1 MQHALRSR
9 WWRFAALAALL
20 AIVSAG
26 CAQKDDDDG
35 GDSAGGSGGSAKTT
49 LKIAGPETGSEADGF
64 TEAFDGFTKDTGIKI
79 DYSGSRDFET
89 QIRVSAEGG
98 DLPDIGIVPQPG
110 LAKDLKAKITPVPKS
125 ILDKHKDQYNETLWD
140 LITDGGDVLG
150 IPNKAD
156 VKSLVWYS
164 PKTFKAK
171 GYEIPKTWDEML
183 KLQDKMKADGIAPWC
198 IGIES
203 GDATGWTLTD
213 WMEDIML
220 RMHGPDVYDD
230 WVSHK
235 IPFND
240 PKVAQVAAEVEKI
253 WFTDGNVLNG
263 RQSIASTGFQQAGLP
278 IVDGKCGMHRQAN
291 FYAAQFKDKGN
302 VTFGEDGDVN
312 VFYLPTMSDKFG
324 KVLLSGGTY
333 AVAFNDNEAT
343 MKAMEFL
350 AGPGYADARNKADKG
365 GFLSP
370 NKEHDTSL
378 YSADLDRT
386 LAKLLVE
393 SETVRFDGSDNMPA
407 SVGTGSF
414 WKEGTNWVLGTSTQK
429 QFLDNVEAS
438 WPKS

>member
-1 MQHALRSR
+1 
-9 WWRFAALAALL
+9 LAALVAVL
-20 AIVSAG
+20 GIVSAA
-26 CAQKDDDDG
+26 CAQDDNDG
-35 GDSAGGSGGSAKTT
+35 GGGSSSGGKAKTT
-49 LKIAGPETGSEADGF
+49 LTIAGPETGSEADGF
-64 TEAFDGFTKDTGIKI
+64 TEAFKSFTDDTGIEI
-79 DYSGSRDFET
+79 SYSGSRDFET

-98 DLPDIGIVPQPG
+98 DLPDIAVIPQPG
-110 LAKDLKAKITPVPKS
+110 LAKDLADKITPVTKKV
-125 ILDKHKDQYNETLWD
+125 LDKHKDQFNPYLWGLVTVD
-140 LITDGGDVLG
+140 KDVLG

-171 GYEIPKTWDEML
+171 GYKVPQTWTEL
-183 KLQDKMKADGIAPWC
+183 LALQDKMKSDGIAPWC
-198 IGIES
+198 VGIES
-203 GDATGWTLTD
+203 GDATGWPLTD

-220 RMHGPDVYDD
+220 RMHGPKVYDD
-230 WVSHK
+230 WVAHK

-240 PKVAQVAAEVEKI
+240 PKVQQVAAEVEKI
-253 WFTDGNVLNG
+253 WFADGNVLNG

-278 IVDGKCGMHRQAN
+278 VADGTCGMHRQAN
-291 FYAAQFKDKGN
+291 FYAAQFKDKGGL
-302 VTFGEDGDVN
+302 TFGDDGDVN
-312 VFYLPTMSDKFG
+312 VFYLPTMSDKYG
-324 KVLLSGGTY
+324 KVMLSGGTY
-333 AVAFNDNEAT
+333 VVAFNNNEST

-350 AGPGYADARNKADKG
+350 ASPEYANGRNKAAKG

-378 YSADLDRT
+378 YADDLDRT

-393 SETVRFDGSDNMPA
+393 SETVRFDGSDNMPS
-407 SVGTGSF
+407 SVGTGTF